1 MAYHPLALFVHHA
14 VLETTQALY
23 KQNVFGAT
31 LGSGNGEISLEDG
44 WKKMHCSPFIE

>member
-23 KQNVFGAT
+23 KQNIFGAT

-44 WKKMHCSPFIE
+44 